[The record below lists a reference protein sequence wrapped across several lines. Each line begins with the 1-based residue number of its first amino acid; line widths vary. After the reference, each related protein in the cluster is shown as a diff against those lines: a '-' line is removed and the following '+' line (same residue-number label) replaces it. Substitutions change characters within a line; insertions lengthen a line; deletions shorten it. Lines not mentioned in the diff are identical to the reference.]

1 MANSQQKVFDKFH
14 STGMGTANKFESL
27 EANLKNI
34 SSAYDWNYKKLL
46 PISKQ
51 ANILDLGCGLGQ
63 CLYFLKANGYN
74 NFLGVDVSQEMLD
87 LCKKNVTDKVEK
99 INSIGE
105 FLRDKNGVYDLIVM
119 NDLIEHLPKNEIIDD
134 LEIIKSALKK
144 GGKLIIKT
152 NNLSAITGAR
162 LRYEDF
168 THEVGLTEYSL
179 RQILMTSGFS
189 QVEIKPFSM
198 PLTKPFRYVRFVLQK
213 ISNLCWKFRFWLNFT
228 TVPKIVDE
236 MIMAIAIK

>member
-14 STGMGTANKFESL
+14 STGMSTANEFGSL

-34 SSAYDWNYKKLL
+34 SSTYDWNYKKLL
-46 PISKQ
+46 PTSKQ
-51 ANILDLGCGLGQ
+51 AKILDLGCGLGQ
-63 CLYFLKANGYN
+63 FLYFLKASGYN

-87 LCKKNVTDKVEK
+87 LCRKNVTEKLEK
-99 INSIGE
+99 INSISE

-119 NDLIEHLPKNEIIDD
+119 NDLIEHLPKNEIIED

-144 GGKLIIKT
+144 GGKLIVKT
-152 NNLSAITGAR
+152 NNLAAITGGR

-179 RQILMTSGFS
+179 KQVLKTAGFS
-189 QVEIKPFSM
+189 QVEIKPFVM
-198 PLTKPFRYVRFVLQK
+198 PLTKLFRYVRFIMQK
-213 ISNLCWKFRFWLNFT
+213 ISNLCWKIRFWINFT

-236 MIMAIAIK
+236 MIMAVAIK